1 MCSFHDANIRIT
13 SLISGILFKLA
24 VQVDFSQRY
33 GQQAFIWVE
42 QISVRHG
49 LNTPFDPYPG
59 GLSRAWLQDEVM
71 TLMTVPIE
79 ASIPRRVS
87 FRYLKI
93 ELLGASS
100 FDFAFDKLTFRIG

>member
-49 LNTPFDPYPG
+49 LNTVGPIIKYGIYHYLLSKSYHNYHNSSKSQKVCPAFVLECQLDPSLLVDSLSQRIYILGFDR
-59 GLSRAWLQDEVM
+59 S
-71 TLMTVPIE
+71 
-79 ASIPRRVS
+79 
-87 FRYLKI
+87 
-93 ELLGASS
+93 
-100 FDFAFDKLTFRIG
+100 

>member
-49 LNTPFDPYPG
+49 LNTVGPIIRFGICLYL
-59 GLSRAWLQDEVM
+59 LSMSCHDFHGSVSYTHLTLPTKLEV
-71 TLMTVPIE
+71 
-79 ASIPRRVS
+79 
-87 FRYLKI
+87 
-93 ELLGASS
+93 
-100 FDFAFDKLTFRIG
+100 

>member
-49 LNTPFDPYPG
+49 LNTVGPIIRFGICLYLLSMSCHDFHGSFPFSE
-59 GLSRAWLQDEVM
+59 GLSSVC
-71 TLMTVPIE
+71 
-79 ASIPRRVS
+79 SS
-87 FRYLKI
+87 N
-93 ELLGASS
+93 ASS
-100 FDFAFDKLTFRIG
+100 IRLSW

>member
-49 LNTPFDPYPG
+49 LNTVRANNKIRDLP
-59 GLSRAWLQDEVM
+59 LSFVHGRVM
-71 TLMTVPIE
+71 TSTARPVL
-79 ASIPRRVS
+79 RRSVQRLFS
-87 FRYLKI
+87 N
-93 ELLGASS
+93 ASS
-100 FDFAFDKLTFRIG
+100 IRLSW

>member
-49 LNTPFDPYPG
+49 LNTVGPIIRFGICLYLLSMSCHDFHGSSRSQKVCPAFVLECQLDPSLLVDSLSQRIYILGFDR
-59 GLSRAWLQDEVM
+59 S
-71 TLMTVPIE
+71 
-79 ASIPRRVS
+79 
-87 FRYLKI
+87 
-93 ELLGASS
+93 
-100 FDFAFDKLTFRIG
+100 